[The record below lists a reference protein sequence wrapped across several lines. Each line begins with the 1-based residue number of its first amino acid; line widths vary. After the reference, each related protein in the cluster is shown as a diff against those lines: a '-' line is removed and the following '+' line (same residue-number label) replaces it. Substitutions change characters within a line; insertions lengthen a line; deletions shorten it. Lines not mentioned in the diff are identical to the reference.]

1 MEKVRVSV
9 CMYERDG
16 KVFECVGERERERE
30 RRDSERVRKQG
41 TLSEGEADLLI
52 KAACFI
58 T

>member
-1 MEKVRVSV
+1 MEKCLSALV
-9 CMYERDG
+9 
-16 KVFECVGERERERE
+16 RERERE

-52 KAACFI
+52 KAACFA